1 MQIIFL
7 LGSFYLNDEF
17 LHDYRSKTQNQY
29 ERPEIKTKNF
39 DITTEVPERITIR
52 SPPPFS
58 AEEKSIFQTK
68 LRTSYLSQESQI
80 IDRGVNK
87 VLDGTLSPE

>member
-68 LRTSYLSQESQI
+68 LRQYSTKEQVRTHRRDRLSHGS
-80 IDRGVNK
+80 
-87 VLDGTLSPE
+87 LSSL